1 MMFCVDLGE
10 IPVRVKNGKPMSY
23 LPGPPAR
30 PTFSTN
36 TMSSAVP
43 DRTVKP
49 RRRRTWM
56 ILPVTLAV
64 AAAGFAGGVAGA
76 NFQQDEAPVVIEQAQ
91 PARVITAR
99 PVSVT
104 ATPDTAI
111 VGAAVIPSI
120 VTVEVGSESNGAFVP
135 AGSGSGVILDTS
147 GNIATNDH
155 VVEGGTAAR
164 VILSDGRI
172 YEADLIGTDP
182 LTDLAVLNISAT
194 DLSPIAFGTT
204 DDLTIGTPAIAI
216 GSPLGLEGGPS
227 LSVGVVSALGREVQ
241 TGPQTI
247 LYGMIQTDA
256 PITSGSSG
264 GSLVDADGALI
275 GITTAVGVSNIG
287 VEGIGFATPVEIVE
301 RVTAEIIATGS
312 VSHALLGI
320 AGETAYD
327 TTEDGGSAPVGVDVR
342 EVTPGSAADG
352 AGIAVGDVITAVDGI
367 NVLTMDE
374 LITALRRVGGGESI
388 NISLSDGR
396 AVTPTLASR

>member
-1 MMFCVDLGE
+1 
-10 IPVRVKNGKPMSY
+10 MSY
-23 LPGPPAR
+23 LPSPYSR
-30 PTFSTN
+30 PTFSADTV
-36 TMSSAVP
+36 SSGVP
-43 DRTVKP
+43 DREPKP
-49 RRRRTWM
+49 PRRRTWM
-56 ILPVTLAV
+56 IVPIALAV
-64 AAAGFAGGVAGA
+64 AIAGVTGGLIGA
-76 NFQQDEAPVVIEQAQ
+76 SFQQDPAPVIIEQAQ
-91 PARVITAR
+91 PTRVITAR
-99 PVSVT
+99 PAAAKV
-104 ATPDTAI
+104 APDTAV
-111 VGAAVIPSI
+111 VGADVIPSI
-120 VTVEVGSESNGAFVP
+120 VTVEVGSEPNGAFVP
-135 AGSGSGVILDTS
+135 VGSGSGVILDTA

-172 YEADLIGTDP
+172 YEAELIGTDP

-194 DLSPIAFGTT
+194 DLSPIALGST
-204 DDLTIGTPAIAI
+204 DDLTIGTPAIAV

-241 TGPQTI
+241 TGPETI

-320 AGETAYD
+320 SGDTAYD
-327 TTEDGGSAPVGVDVR
+327 ATEDGGSAPVGVDVR
-342 EVTPGSAADG
+342 EVTPGSAASS
-352 AGIAVGDVITAVDGI
+352 AGIAVGDVITAVDGFD
-367 NVLTMDE
+367 VLTMDE
-374 LITALRRVGGGESI
+374 LITALRRVGGGDSI
-388 NISLSDGR
+388 TISLNDGR
-396 AVTPTLASR
+396 TVTPTLASR